1 MIGYYIH
8 HHGHGHLARATSIC
22 AHLRNPVTALSSAT
36 LPGRNAA
43 VFDEVVELP
52 RDDEAVDAAVD
63 PTAHGLLHWVPRHDD
78 GLRRRMAALAEW
90 IARARPRVMVVDV
103 SVEVTLLARLFGIPV
118 VVMAM
123 PGTRTDAP
131 HTLGYR
137 SADHLIA
144 AWPQE
149 VYDPEW
155 LHPYAHKTSYVGGI
169 SRFDGRRAPPDT
181 DDSDD
186 RPTVLVMGG
195 SGGSALSSGDF
206 RSWTSRHTR
215 YRWEG
220 MGVPGGVWADDPW
233 PSLCRADVVIG
244 HAGQNTV
251 ADIAAAR
258 RPAVLVAE
266 RRPYDEQH
274 ATTAALH
281 RAGLSVGLPEWPD
294 PDRWPELIER
304 ARGADP
310 AQWARW
316 QTSGAAARAAAI
328 VDRIAEEEAPT

>member
-22 AHLRNPVTALSSAT
+22 AHLRNPVTALSSTA
-36 LPGRNAA
+36 LPERDAV
-43 VFDEVVELP
+43 VFDEVVRLS
-52 RDDEAVDAAVD
+52 RDDDAVDAAVD
-63 PTAHGLLHWVPRHDD
+63 PTAHGLLHWVPRHDE
-78 GLRRRMAALAEW
+78 GLRKRMATLAEW
-90 IARARPRVMVVDV
+90 IARTQPRVLVVDV

-123 PGTRTDAP
+123 PGTRTDTP

-137 SADHLIA
+137 AADHLIA
-144 AWPQE
+144 AWARE
-149 VYDPEW
+149 IYDPEW
-155 LHPYAHKTSYVGGI
+155 LRPYAVKTSYVGGI
-169 SRFDGRRAPPDT
+169 SRFDGRHLPSDV
-181 DDSDD
+181 DDFDD
-186 RPTVLVMGG
+186 RSTVLVMGG
-195 SGGSALSSGDF
+195 SGGSALSLGDF
-206 RSWTSRHTR
+206 RSWRRRHTR
-215 YRWEG
+215 FRWEG
-220 MGVPGGVWADDPW
+220 MGVPGGTWVDDPW

-274 ATTAALH
+274 ATTTALH

-294 PDRWPELIER
+294 LERWPELIER
-304 ARGADP
+304 ARRTDP

-316 QTSGAAARAAAI
+316 RTSGAAARAAAI
-328 VDRIAEEEAPT
+328 LDRIAEEGAPA